1 MSIAP
6 GSALTLR
13 ALPACIDA
21 AEFDPLLLKELNMY
35 DPASYRL
42 DDQVAIIT
50 GAGAGIGRAIA
61 ETFASAGA
69 AVMVSDLNLQ
79 TAEVVAKKIRDAG
92 GQAQAL
98 ACDVTNE
105 NELKHLVQKTTE
117 HFNKL
122 TILVSNAGGGGPK
135 PFEMPM
141 DDFRRAYDLNVF
153 SLFCLAQ
160 IAAPLM
166 EKAGGGS
173 MLAITSMAG
182 ENKNKRMA
190 SYGSSK
196 AATNHLIRNIAFDL
210 GPKGIRINGIAPG
223 ATRTDALKSV
233 LNDEIENK
241 MLAHTPIHRLGEPQD
256 MANAALFLC
265 SPAASWVSGQ
275 ILTVSGGGVQ
285 ELD

>member
-1 MSIAP
+1 
-6 GSALTLR
+6 
-13 ALPACIDA
+13 
-21 AEFDPLLLKELNMY
+21 MY
-35 DPASYRL
+35 DPKHFTL
-42 DDQVAIIT
+42 NDQVAVIT

-61 ETFASAGA
+61 ETFGAAGA
-69 AVMVSDLNLQ
+69 AVMVSD
-79 TAEVVAKKIRDAG
+79 RDAETANAVARVIEAQG
-92 GQAQAL
+92 GKAAGM
-98 ACDVTNE
+98 ACDVTKE
-105 NELKHLVQKTTE
+105 EDLAALVSQTAQT
-117 HFNKL
+117 FGKL

-135 PFEMPM
+135 PFDMPM

-153 SLFCLAQ
+153 SLFRLAQ
-160 IAAPLM
+160 LAVPEM

-173 MLAITSMAG
+173 ILAITSMSA

-196 AATNHLIRNIAFDL
+196 AATSHLVRNIAFDL
-210 GPKGIRINGIAPG
+210 GPKGIRVNGIAPG

-233 LNDEIENK
+233 LNDDIESK
-241 MLAHTPIHRLGEPQD
+241 MLEHTPIHRLGEPQD

-265 SPAASWVSGQ
+265 SPAAGWVSGQ